1 MPRKTV
7 EETHI
12 DKINLGIKKLL
23 KGTITPQ
30 EAGLGKSFTR
40 LKELN
45 INMYYDLMNDYKA
58 AIAGAPKD
66 KKLQKA

>member
-12 DKINLGIKKLL
+12 DKINIGIKKIL
-23 KGTITPQ
+23 KGTITAE
-30 EAGLGKSFTR
+30 EAKLGKSFSR

-45 INMYYDLMNDYKA
+45 IEMYYDLMNDYKA
-58 AIAGAPKD
+58 AIAGAPKN
-66 KKLQKA
+66 KKLQIA